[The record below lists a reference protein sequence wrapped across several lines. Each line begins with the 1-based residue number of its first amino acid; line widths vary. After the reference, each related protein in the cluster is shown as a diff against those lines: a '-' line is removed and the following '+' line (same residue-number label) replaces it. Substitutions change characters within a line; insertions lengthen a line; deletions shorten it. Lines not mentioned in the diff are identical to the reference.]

1 MHPVLRCNCMALEL
15 EYGFFLWKFGLK
27 FLHFQNG
34 VFDLYDQLQYMY
46 MWIFLSEMFFV
57 KATDV
62 QNKNA
67 QQHAAN

>member
-1 MHPVLRCNCMALEL
+1 MALEL

-46 MWIFLSEMFFV
+46 M
-57 KATDV
+57 
-62 QNKNA
+62 
-67 QQHAAN
+67 